1 MQSVS
6 SASSASC
13 RLSHGVG
20 RSLGPDHRHLVGAG
34 AGVSNPD
41 LEPDQM
47 LIAQVVIS
55 RVMQGDDIIDHVI
68 AATMDG
74 DELRGWLRRW
84 A

>member
-1 MQSVS
+1 MS
-6 SASSASC
+6 S
-13 RLSHGVG
+13 
-20 RSLGPDHRHLVGAG
+20 
-34 AGVSNPD
+34 PD

-74 DELRGWLRRW
+74 DELGLAEALGMMRLAEDTLIRARMEPDEDE